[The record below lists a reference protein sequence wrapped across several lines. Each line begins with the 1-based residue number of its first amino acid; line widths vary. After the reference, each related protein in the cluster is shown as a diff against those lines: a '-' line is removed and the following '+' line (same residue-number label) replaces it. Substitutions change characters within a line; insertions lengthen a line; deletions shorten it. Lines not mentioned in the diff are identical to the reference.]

1 MADIEYDCFSS
12 ILSFISFCF
21 SRYRLAN
28 GATEKL
34 QLSALISTFQKARQV
49 ESS

>member
-1 MADIEYDCFSS
+1 MADIE
-12 ILSFISFCF
+12 
-21 SRYRLAN
+21 YRLAN

-34 QLSALISTFQKARQV
+34 QLSALISVFQKARQV